1 MSTTNTNS
9 NPPGLMLPTQKSYT
23 TGAGNPRDS
32 AMMSTQNMNNKQANL
47 NASVGGG
54 RRRKFRGG
62 ATSTPATV
70 SIPQMQMSY
79 QPQGGQGTNPNDQIK
94 ANSSTSMQSSAWAA
108 NDSQATK
115 VGGSRRRLK
124 RKSLKR
130 KSLKRKSLKR
140 KSLKRSNYKG
150 GSSQLNWGCYSGGY
164 RKTYRKSR
172 KNHRKQSKH

>member
-1 MSTTNTNS
+1 MSTTNTNA

-54 RRRKFRGG
+54 RRHKFRGG
-62 ATSTPATV
+62 AATV

-79 QPQGGQGTNPNDQIK
+79 QPQGGPGSNPNDQIK
-94 ANSSTSMQSSAWAA
+94 TNSSTSMQSKVWAA
-108 NDSQATK
+108 NDSEATK

-130 KSLKRKSLKR
+130 KSLKRST
-140 KSLKRSNYKG
+140 KRSNYKG
-150 GSSQLNWGCYSGGY
+150 GSSNLNWGCYSGGY